1 MWYKGGTTTS
11 QQMTIKY
18 FFLVGRLGGVT
29 VYREAVCWE
38 REGVDFL
45 SRGPGSTGWDA

>member
-18 FFLVGRLGGVT
+18 FLLVRRLGGVT
-29 VYREAVCWE
+29 MYREARRWE
-38 REGVDFL
+38 RAGVDSL
-45 SRGPGSTGWDA
+45 LRGPGSTGWGS